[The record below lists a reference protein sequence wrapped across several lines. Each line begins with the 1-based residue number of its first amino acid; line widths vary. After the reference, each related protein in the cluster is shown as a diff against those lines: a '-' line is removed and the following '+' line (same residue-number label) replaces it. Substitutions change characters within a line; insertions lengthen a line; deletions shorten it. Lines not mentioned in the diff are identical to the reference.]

1 MNYIAWIWHNRS
13 NFVFVPQGNTL
24 MSGTIRYNM
33 QLAKPDEIIVR
44 LTGLEPAHRR
54 YQILSLARLPI
65 PPQALG
71 LIDN

>member
-33 QLAKPDEIIVR
+33 QLAKPDEIIGDTR
-44 LTGLEPAHRR
+44 
-54 YQILSLARLPI
+54 S
-65 PPQALG
+65 
-71 LIDN
+71 

>member
-44 LTGLEPAHRR
+44 LTGLEPAHRK
-54 YQILSLARLPI
+54 I
-65 PPQALG
+65 PDPKSGAST
-71 LIDN
+71 NSATSAWTH